1 MIFEIDSDV
10 MRHTLNCL
18 ASDIIVAERIYNAWS
33 PRHHVPTLC
42 IKTNQSSAI
51 IMFWIVNID
60 HMTSCDILVGR
71 SRSEVHYNLYFSRL
85 SSG

>member
-42 IKTNQSSAI
+42 IKTN
-51 IMFWIVNID
+51 
-60 HMTSCDILVGR
+60 
-71 SRSEVHYNLYFSRL
+71 
-85 SSG
+85 